1 MKHAEHGEQLARLRR
16 IEGQVRGVIRMVE
29 ERRYCMDILT
39 QLRAVRAAVR
49 RTEERI
55 LREHVE
61 HCVVGAIR
69 GGSKREQTEKIDEL
83 FDVLSR
89 FST

>member
-69 GGSKREQTEKIDEL
+69 SGRKREQAEKIDEL